1 LKLQFLTSPSSVLG
15 LLCGLLVLSS
25 WFVPSQAS
33 SVQLPQSGQKPIVEQ
48 ALRFVELLDQQQPM
62 KAWALTTRYF
72 RKKLSPQQWQRIY
85 RNQRQRFGLPV
96 ERTFAGYRYLSTFEQ
111 AVDGLYLQVRFRT
124 DFEAREDVIERV
136 VMFKDFDG
144 RWRVIGYFVEFD

>member
-1 LKLQFLTSPSSVLG
+1 MR
-15 LLCGLLVLSS
+15 LCGLLLCGAWLVSS
-25 WFVPSQAS
+25 ASAAVVPPA
-33 SVQLPQSGQKPIVEQ
+33 GQKPIVEQ
-48 ALRFVELLDQQQPM
+48 ALQFVELLDQQQPM
-62 KAWALTTRYF
+62 KAWSLTTRYF
-72 RKKLSPQQWQRIY
+72 RKQLSPQQWQRIY

-96 ERTFAGYRYLSTFEQ
+96 ERTFAGYRYSTFEQ

-124 DFEAREDVIERV
+124 DFEAREDAIERV

>member
-1 LKLQFLTSPSSVLG
+1 M
-15 LLCGLLVLSS
+15 LLCGLLLLGGWLVSS
-25 WFVPSQAS
+25 ASAALVP
-33 SVQLPQSGQKPIVEQ
+33 PSGQKPIVER
-48 ALRFVELLDQQQPM
+48 ALQFVELLDQQQPM
-62 KAWALTTRYF
+62 KAWSLTTRYF
-72 RKKLSPQQWQRIY
+72 RKQLSPQQWQRIY

-96 ERTFAGYRYLSTFEQ
+96 ERAFAGYRYFSTFEQ

-124 DFEAREDVIERV
+124 DFEAREDAIERV